1 MCNRYFLTKT
11 KRYKTVGNCIT
22 MLGCGRQCKTDI
34 GQQFGGFD
42 MPLVSEDLSSMT
54 VWTILYYTRY
64 VGKLS
69 RRSLSYL
76 CPDLPSFV
84 RKHYNRR
91 SLWLSSSCERASFK
105 CNKPQVCKYA
115 DSIAHTQ
122 TLTFVGATS
131 RFVWAQS
138 STFSTRYIIVGAIRP
153 MLHQCDI
160 TSTAPECTKLLCF
173 KQQLRLFLA
182 IIVLLFFIQIVYNL
196 EIEAVIH

>member
-115 DSIAHTQ
+115 DSIAQTHTHLHSSEQ
-122 TLTFVGATS
+122 LHVLCGRNHQRFQPDTLSLVPYD
-131 RFVWAQS
+131 R
-138 STFSTRYIIVGAIRP
+138 
-153 MLHQCDI
+153 CCI
-160 TSTAPECTKLLCF
+160 TVT
-173 KQQLRLFLA
+173 
-182 IIVLLFFIQIVYNL
+182 
-196 EIEAVIH
+196 

>member
-1 MCNRYFLTKT
+1 M
-11 KRYKTVGNCIT
+11 V
-22 MLGCGRQCKTDI
+22 
-34 GQQFGGFD
+34 
-42 MPLVSEDLSSMT
+42 LVSEDLSSMT

-64 VGKLS
+64 VCKLS
-69 RRSLSYL
+69 TRSLSYV
-76 CPDLPSFV
+76 CPDLPSVV

-91 SLWLSSSCERASFK
+91 SLWLSSDCERASLK
-105 CNKPQVCKYA
+105 CDKVCKHA
-115 DSIAHTQ
+115 NSFTHTQ

-131 RFVWAQS
+131 HFVWAQS
-138 STFSTRYIIVGAIRP
+138 STSSTRYIIVSAIRP